1 MERVGRIFDD
11 PRKASAAEPEEM
23 WALTPLER
31 TRIARILRERVYGPA
46 PADVRES
53 ERARTKA

>member
-1 MERVGRIFDD
+1 MDRVGRIFED
-11 PRKASAAEPEEM
+11 PRQASAAEREEM

-46 PADVRES
+46 PVDVRES
-53 ERARTKA
+53 ERTRKKA